1 MRLVTLYALLALIA
15 TVANIGMQDVVVRVY
30 AGPFAIILA
39 MLAGTAVGLVVK
51 YLLDKRYIFHFHA
64 SDIGHASRTFALY
77 TLMGVVTTIIFWAIE
92 LGFEHLFGSRGMRY
106 LGTALG
112 LGAGYM
118 AKYHLDKQYVF
129 RTALNATK

>member
-106 LGTALG
+106 LGAAHAVVGREL
-112 LGAGYM
+112 
-118 AKYHLDKQYVF
+118 
-129 RTALNATK
+129 